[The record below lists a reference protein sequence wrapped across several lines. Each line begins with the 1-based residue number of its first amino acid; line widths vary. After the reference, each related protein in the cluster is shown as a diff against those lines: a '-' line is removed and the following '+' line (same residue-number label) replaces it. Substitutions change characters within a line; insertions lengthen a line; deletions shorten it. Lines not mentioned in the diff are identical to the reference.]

1 MARKRT
7 DDVVSRLYSEGNFKN
22 NPAANR
28 KASYER
34 MYVRTLTEICANR
47 FSWEG
52 LPDEIDVRFL
62 ELQLFRSA
70 LAVFFWD
77 AEYEKYF
84 ALKGAGSGRW
94 NMYDNPID
102 FRVIGNTMMNRTL
115 KAGAGQVYAAVQDL
129 DEEVKNMD
137 GCVPIWGN
145 TLRTPDW
152 DIVFL
157 QSTKLAEIE
166 TTIEITLRAMR
177 KPVMFAVD
185 DNERQSFINLWRNVQ
200 EGQPVIFGTETL
212 SGSIEDKIKLFDLGV
227 DKELVLNLQV
237 AKSKIWNETM
247 TLLGINNANQ
257 EKRERMVADEVS
269 ANDSQVMA
277 VRNSAISAR
286 KYAAELI
293 NAKYG
298 LNISV
303 DWNETAPMGDTTSF
317 FDVGDPRNAAN
328 QGT

>member
-7 DDVVSRLYSEGNFKN
+7 DDFVSRLYGDFRN
-22 NPAANR
+22 NPSANR
-28 KASYER
+28 KSVYER
-34 MYVRTLTEICANR
+34 MYIRVLTEIAANR

-52 LPDEIDVRFL
+52 LPEEIDKRFL
-62 ELQLFRSA
+62 ELELFRHA
-70 LAVFFWD
+70 LVVFFWD
-77 AEYEKYF
+77 DEYDKYF
-84 ALKGAGSGRW
+84 ALRGAGAGKW

-115 KAGAGQVYAAVQDL
+115 KAGAGQISAPV
-129 DEEVKNMD
+129 DELSEDAKNME

-152 DIVFL
+152 DIVML

-166 TTIEITLRAMR
+166 TTIEITLQAMR
-177 KPVMFAVD
+177 KPVLFAVD
-185 DNERQSFINLWRNVQ
+185 DNEKQTFMNIWRQHK

-212 SGSIEDKIKLFDLGV
+212 SGAIGDKIQMFDLGV

-257 EKRERMVADEVS
+257 EKRERLVADEVS
-269 ANDSQVMA
+269 ANDSQIMA

-286 KYAAELI
+286 QYACDLI
-293 NAKYG
+293 NEKYG
-298 LNISV
+298 LKISV
-303 DWNETAPMGDTTSF
+303 EWNDTAPMGDTTSF
-317 FDVGDPRNAAN
+317 FDKDDPRNSAN
-328 QGT
+328 LGG